1 MSLFRKKCQYC
12 RKKIDK
18 GQEIFRNVKIPGFIG
33 TKEKA
38 FCCSEHADMYEK
50 ETSEYSEQ
58 SEKCRE
64 SCCH

>member
-1 MSLFRKKCQYC
+1 MSLFRKKCIYC
-12 RKKIDK
+12 RKKINK

-38 FCCSEHADMYEK
+38 FCCPEHANAYEREVEEHLK
-50 ETSEYSEQ
+50 KSESEG
-58 SEKCRE
+58 